1 MTDYKNIFGK
11 PVKFL
16 STDPTDAGAEG
27 QIWYNSTSDTFKSVV
42 PLEAW
47 SSGSPL
53 ITGRQYLAGMGTQ
66 TSALVAGGSVAP
78 KTQTEEY
85 NGSGWSNGG
94 NLNTARSDFTG
105 CGLQTAGLGVGGYTS
120 PGVSNATEEYDG
132 SSWTTTGNLNT
143 SRYNQ
148 ATFGIQT
155 AAVAAGGGGATP
167 VVGTRLTSTEHYNGS
182 VWTSVPGTMNTA
194 RRVVNAFGIQ
204 TAAVAIA
211 GNGPAGNTNVV
222 EEYNGTTWT
231 SVTNYPQTTSGT
243 GCAGIESNGLSFG
256 GGSPVITT
264 TVGYDGTSWT
274 AKPSMATARGF
285 FGPANAGPSSATL
298 AAGGYNGTT
307 AVGITE
313 EYNKSGTV
321 ITPAA
326 WSSGGNLPV
335 GKQGFGGAGTRSAS
349 LIFGGYIGGP
359 GVTGYVAT
367 TEEYNGAS
375 WSSGGALPTSRSNPI
390 GFGTQTAGVAFGG
403 IDNVPVFLSSGDHYD
418 GSTWTATPNNYPS
431 NVTNAS
437 SCGTQTAG
445 LAANGYDGTA
455 YLNNSNEYDGTSWT
469 AGGTVPVSWSGRG
482 TGGIQ
487 TSAIIFGGTDGG
499 SPFPAS
505 GQSQSDEYNGSTW
518 TTVASLPSGRI
529 YPSGAGNTSADNVRA
544 MGGRLASP
552 AGTPTAEHNIY
563 DGTVWSTQP
572 SITTARQQAGITVY
586 SSTPEAMI
594 TGGNDPGGS
603 FLTAT
608 EEFTGETTALN
619 LKTLTTS

>member
-1 MTDYKNIFGK
+1 MTNYKNIFGK

-16 STDPTDAGAEG
+16 ATDPDNAEAEG
-27 QIWYNSTSDTFKSVV
+27 QIWYNSTSESFKSVV
-42 PLEAW
+42 VGEAW
-47 SSGSPL
+47 SSASNM
-53 ITGRQYLAGMGTQ
+53 ITARYAGAGAGIQTANFLAGGFST
-66 TSALVAGGSVAP
+66 TN
-78 KTQTEEY
+78 TTNTEEY
-85 NGSGWSNGG
+85 NGLGWETGGAIPTATRENAGAGTLTAGLIFGG
-94 NLNTARSDFTG
+94 NPPTSALEYDGSAWTAGGSLNTARQSLAGAGT
-105 CGLQTAGLGVGGYTS
+105 QTAGLGFAGYDVADS
-120 PGVSNATEEYDG
+120 AATESYNG
-132 SSWTTTGNLNT
+132 STWTTLPGTLNN
-143 SRYNQ
+143 SRYSL
-148 ATFGIQT
+148 AGFGIQT
-155 AAVAAGGGGATP
+155 AALAVAGLDSPARTNVTEEWNGSIWTAGGTYPASVSGIKGAGTVSAGLAFGGSTSP
-167 VVGTRLTSTEHYNGS
+167 PTILTTTASYDGST
-182 VWTSVPGTMNTA
+182 WTSKPNMAVAKSNSSYAGTTSA
-194 RRVVNAFGIQ
+194 AIAGGGIQ
-204 TAAVAIA
+204 TAP
-211 GNGPAGNTNVV
+211 GTNG
-222 EEYNGTTWT
+222 
-231 SVTNYPQTTSGT
+231 
-243 GCAGIESNGLSFG
+243 
-256 GGSPVITT
+256 
-264 TVGYDGTSWT
+264 
-274 AKPSMATARGF
+274 
-285 FGPANAGPSSATL
+285 SAT
-298 AAGGYNGTT
+298 
-307 AVGITE
+307 E
-313 EYNKSGTV
+313 EFNRSATV
-321 ITPAA
+321 ITGAA